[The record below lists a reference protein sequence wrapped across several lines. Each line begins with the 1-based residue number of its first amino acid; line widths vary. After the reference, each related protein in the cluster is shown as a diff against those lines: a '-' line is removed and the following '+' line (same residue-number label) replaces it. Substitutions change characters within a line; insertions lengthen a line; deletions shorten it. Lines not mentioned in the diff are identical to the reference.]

1 MKKEITIRQFAAELV
16 DRIDKAKGIDC
27 CKEEIK
33 TLAQMAEKHM
43 ADEKIVVDWR
53 DR

>member
-1 MKKEITIRQFAAELV
+1 MKREITIREFATELM

-33 TLAQMAEKHM
+33 LFAALARDKMP
-43 ADEKIVVDWR
+43 DEKIAVTWKEA
-53 DR
+53 